1 MNTKTKITRVNH
13 KCVTQHLFQH
23 RHSYPRTVSKAVD
36 IGIQGILELVGE
48 LAIVVM
54 AMAEDIVVLKGLRRL
69 TFLEVED
76 RGGMEVDTIMV
87 GEGVGMV
94 DVVIRG
100 MILVIRRD
108 RCSFDGMVGVAVI
121 VDENLFRALPLG
133 YRYLGCFGG
142 AGTRRDILR
151 CSLDSNRAL
160 ALALESL
167 MEERSLVQF
176 IKIVL
181 RERSGGVYDEPQWI
195 VGAWM

>member
-1 MNTKTKITRVNH
+1 MYMN
-13 KCVTQHLFQH
+13 QH
-23 RHSYPRTVSKAVD
+23 RFVDPHASFPYKWQEHNVKALRLD
-36 IGIQGILELVGE
+36 LCPWTDLLNSRMLTSIIP
-48 LAIVVM
+48 
-54 AMAEDIVVLKGLRRL
+54 DSLKGSVY
-69 TFLEVED
+69 TTV
-76 RGGMEVDTIMV
+76 
-87 GEGVGMV
+87 
-94 DVVIRG
+94 
-100 MILVIRRD
+100 

-121 VDENLFRALPLG
+121 VDENLFRALPFG

-142 AGTRRDILR
+142 AETRRDILR